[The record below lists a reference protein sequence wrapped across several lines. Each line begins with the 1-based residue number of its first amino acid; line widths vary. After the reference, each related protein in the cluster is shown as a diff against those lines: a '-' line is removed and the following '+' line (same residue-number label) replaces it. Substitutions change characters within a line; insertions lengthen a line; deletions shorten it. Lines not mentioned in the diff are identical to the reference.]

1 MRELFCKLL
10 CDASTELQTLCGTY
24 LTICH
29 FYDVAIKDLPLLVLM
44 SYVSMTCESSEKFL
58 IVTCKSGKKLN
69 ISQR

>member
-29 FYDVAIKDLPLLVLM
+29 FYDVAIKDLPLLVYNTWVLM
-44 SYVSMTCESSEKFL
+44 CL
-58 IVTCKSGKKLN
+58 
-69 ISQR
+69 